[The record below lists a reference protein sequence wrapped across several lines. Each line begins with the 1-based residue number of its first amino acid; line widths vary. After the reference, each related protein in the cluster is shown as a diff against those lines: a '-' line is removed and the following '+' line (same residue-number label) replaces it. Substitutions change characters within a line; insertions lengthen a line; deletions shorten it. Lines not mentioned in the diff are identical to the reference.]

1 MKHPHVWLLNITN
14 TYNHVHNL
22 SKSSTVMSDPGC
34 VSSQSHGVCAAPGV
48 KQQRLQVIRD
58 KIRARDELLS
68 RPQRFAS
75 SRPLSRREIEIEQ
88 ALFQGNDRLG
98 FLTALYHRGTERR
111 RHCLQRGGM
120 VKDTSDRRFIT
131 RTVQKHLDSKE
142 AHFSYLTDFLTPSSS
157 DFRYRHSF

>member
-14 TYNHVHNL
+14 TYNYVHNL

-111 RHCLQRGGM
+111 RHCLQREGGWL
-120 VKDTSDRRFIT
+120 KT
-131 RTVQKHLDSKE
+131 RQIEGSSQELYRSI
-142 AHFSYLTDFLTPSSS
+142 STPK
-157 DFRYRHSF
+157 RHISVT